1 MRKRLLA
8 AALGCQWIAS
18 LCGSSALAAPSE
30 DDKLMVGVVAARI
43 LAQAEPIQGWAW
55 PPRVAIS
62 DKDEVNAFATV
73 CEIKPGDTPEPQD
86 SGKLVWI
93 ELPEFDAMP
102 PEEALSAADLPGAV
116 GGADELAAEH
126 TPAEHT
132 VETHD
137 DGTVTQPVIVLNQ
150 GFLDKVVQGNPD
162 RLAAVF
168 GHEASHILLRQVDAA
183 SGGAP
188 LVANMINRQQE
199 ADADVLGMKLGLKAS
214 FPYKGLVGGV
224 LGMRD
229 QGNYNSFE
237 GLNATHPGWTDRVAM
252 IDDQQKELWH
262 SISAFENGVQFLML
276 EQYRLAERC
285 FKQVTVE
292 CPKCYEAWANLGYT
306 QLMMYCDALREEDL
320 RYFDIGQVV
329 VGGFYRRPESMQFRD
344 FGINEALWL
353 DAVGNLRQ
361 AVILNPDLVLAKA
374 NLAVAYLVAPDGK
387 DVGKAEGLL
396 RQVREALASGNVE
409 EIDPLVKASLLVN
422 AGVAEMETGDAPAAE
437 ALFAGAQELF
447 SADGVD
453 KSSSTGLVNAIRY
466 NRGRMYAAASD
477 PAKKKTAIDELEA
490 YLSSS
495 SPAANWWP
503 LALERY
509 KALCAEA
516 GVEAKPEN
524 TLSLAANKQYRTVI
538 GIALPDG
545 GAINLN
551 DSPESLEKTL
561 GEGRAQVLVKK
572 SDVRRLQY
580 AKLGMEILC
589 DQHIVAIRLRG
600 PKAPAVTLQ
609 ASGFGGETQQVR
621 PGMTLPEL
629 DAILG
634 GDANQWDQRYGTNT
648 QVVYRFYTR
657 LGFGVRLS
665 GDKITEVIVAQIPI
679 EAKVQ

>member
-8 AALGCQWIAS
+8 AALGCQWLVS
-18 LCGSSALAAPSE
+18 LCGSAAFGAPNE
-30 DDKLMVGVVAARI
+30 DDKIMVGVVASRI
-43 LAQAEPIQGWAW
+43 LAQAEPIQGWVW

-93 ELPEFDAMP
+93 ELPEFDAVP
-102 PEEALSAADLPGAV
+102 AEEALSAADLPGAV
-116 GGADELAAEH
+116 GGADELVGE
-126 TPAEHT
+126 PAEHK
-132 VETHD
+132 VETRE

-168 GHEASHILLRQVDAA
+168 GHEASHILLRHVDAA

-199 ADADVLGMKLGLKAS
+199 ADADVLGMKLGLQAS

-276 EQYRLAERC
+276 EQYNLAAAC
-285 FKQVTVE
+285 FKRVRDE
-292 CPKCYEAWANLGYT
+292 CPKCYEAWANEGYS
-306 QLMMYCDALREEDL
+306 QLMMYCDGLREEDL

-329 VGGFYRRPESMQFRD
+329 VGGFYRRPDSMGGTRLV
-344 FGINEALWL
+344 GIDEEMWN

-361 AVILNPDLVLAKA
+361 AIILNPDLVLAKA

-387 DVGKAEGLL
+387 DLGKAEGLL
-396 RQVREALASGNVE
+396 RQVRDALKGDNVE
-409 EIDPLVKASLLVN
+409 DIDPLVKASLLVN

-437 ALFAGAQELF
+437 ALFADAQELF
-447 SADGVD
+447 SAEGVD

-477 PAKKKTAIDELEA
+477 PAKKKTAIEELEA

-524 TLSLAANKQYRTVI
+524 TLSLAANKQYRTVV

-545 GAINLN
+545 GVINLN

-621 PGMTLPEL
+621 PGMTLAEL

>member
-8 AALGCQWIAS
+8 AAVGCPLIVGLW
-18 LCGSSALAAPSE
+18 GSAAVAAPSE

-55 PPRVAIS
+55 PPRIAIS
-62 DKDEVNAFATV
+62 DKDDVNAFATV

-93 ELPEFDAMP
+93 ELPEFDAAP
-102 PEEALSAADLPGAV
+102 SEESISAADLPGAV
-116 GGADELAAEH
+116 GGADELAAAH
-126 TPAEHT
+126 TSVEHT
-132 VETHD
+132 VQMHE
-137 DGTVTQPVIVLNQ
+137 DGTITQPVIVLNQ

-168 GHEASHILLRQVDAA
+168 GHEASHILLRHVDAA

-285 FKQVTVE
+285 FKQVTEE

-344 FGINEALWL
+344 FGINEELWNN
-353 DAVGNLRQ
+353 AIGNLRQ

-396 RQVREALASGNVE
+396 RQVRDALKAGSVE
-409 EIDPLVKASLLVN
+409 DIDPLVKASLLVN

-437 ALFAGAQELF
+437 ALFAEAQGLF
-447 SADGVD
+447 SGDGVD

-477 PAKKKTAIDELEA
+477 PKQRQTAIEELEA
-490 YLSSS
+490 YLSNS

-509 KALCAEA
+509 KAACAA
-516 GVEAKPEN
+516 ADVEAKSEN
-524 TLSLAANKQYRTVI
+524 TLSTASRCLMAESSISTTVSTCLRRCLARA
-538 GIALPDG
+538 AL
-545 GAINLN
+545 
-551 DSPESLEKTL
+551 
-561 GEGRAQVLVKK
+561 
-572 SDVRRLQY
+572 
-580 AKLGMEILC
+580 
-589 DQHIVAIRLRG
+589 
-600 PKAPAVTLQ
+600 
-609 ASGFGGETQQVR
+609 
-621 PGMTLPEL
+621 
-629 DAILG
+629 
-634 GDANQWDQRYGTNT
+634 RY
-648 QVVYRFYTR
+648 
-657 LGFGVRLS
+657 S
-665 GDKITEVIVAQIPI
+665 
-679 EAKVQ
+679 

>member
-8 AALGCQWIAS
+8 AALGCQWLVS
-18 LCGSSALAAPSE
+18 LCGSAAFGAPSE
-30 DDKLMVGVVAARI
+30 DDKIMVGVVASRI
-43 LAQAEPIQGWAW
+43 LAQAEPIQGWVW

-93 ELPEFDAMP
+93 ELPEFDAVP
-102 PEEALSAADLPGAV
+102 AEEALSAADLPGAV
-116 GGADELAAEH
+116 GGADELVGE
-126 TPAEHT
+126 PAEHK
-132 VETHD
+132 VETRE

-168 GHEASHILLRQVDAA
+168 GHEASHILLRHVDAA

-199 ADADVLGMKLGLKAS
+199 ADADVLGMKLGLQAS

-276 EQYRLAERC
+276 EQYNLAAAC
-285 FKQVTVE
+285 FKRVRDE
-292 CPKCYEAWANLGYT
+292 CPKCYEAWANEGYS
-306 QLMMYCDALREEDL
+306 QLMMYCDGLREEDL

-329 VGGFYRRPESMQFRD
+329 VGGFYRRPDSMGGTRLV
-344 FGINEALWL
+344 GIDEEMWN

-361 AVILNPDLVLAKA
+361 AIILNPDLVLAKA

-387 DVGKAEGLL
+387 DLGKAEGLL
-396 RQVREALASGNVE
+396 RQVRDALKGDNVE
-409 EIDPLVKASLLVN
+409 DIDPLVKASLLVN

-437 ALFAGAQELF
+437 ALFAEAQELF
-447 SADGVD
+447 SAEGVD
-453 KSSSTGLVNAIRY
+453 KTSSIGLVNAIRY

-477 PAKKKTAIDELEA
+477 PAKKKTAIEELEA

-524 TLSLAANKQYRTVI
+524 TLSLAANKQYRTVV

-545 GAINLN
+545 GVINLN

-621 PGMTLPEL
+621 PGMTLAEL

>member
-8 AALGCQWIAS
+8 AALGCQWLVS
-18 LCGSSALAAPSE
+18 LCGSAAFGAPSE
-30 DDKLMVGVVAARI
+30 DDKLMVGVVASRI
-43 LAQAEPIQGWAW
+43 LGQAEPIQGWVW

-93 ELPEFDAMP
+93 ELPEFDAVP
-102 PEEALSAADLPGAV
+102 AEEALSAADLPGAV
-116 GGADELAAEH
+116 GGADELVGE
-126 TPAEHT
+126 PAEHK
-132 VETHD
+132 VETRE

-168 GHEASHILLRQVDAA
+168 GHEASHILLRHVDAA

-199 ADADVLGMKLGLKAS
+199 ADADVLGMKLGLQAS

-276 EQYRLAERC
+276 EQYNLAAAC
-285 FKQVTVE
+285 FKRVRDE
-292 CPKCYEAWANLGYT
+292 CPKCYEAWANEGYS
-306 QLMMYCDALREEDL
+306 QLMMYCDGLREEDL
-320 RYFDIGQVV
+320 RYFDIGHVV
-329 VGGFYRRPESMQFRD
+329 VGGFYRRPDSMGGTRLV
-344 FGINEALWL
+344 GIDEEMWN

-361 AVILNPDLVLAKA
+361 AIILNPDLVLAKA

-387 DVGKAEGLL
+387 DLGKAEGLL
-396 RQVREALASGNVE
+396 RQVRDALKGDNVE
-409 EIDPLVKASLLVN
+409 DIDPLVKASLLVN

-437 ALFAGAQELF
+437 ALFAEAQELF
-447 SADGVD
+447 SAEGVD
-453 KSSSTGLVNAIRY
+453 KTSSTGLVNAIRY

-477 PAKKKTAIDELEA
+477 PAKKKTAIEELEA

-524 TLSLAANKQYRTVI
+524 TLSLAANKQYRTVV

-545 GAINLN
+545 GVINLN

-621 PGMTLPEL
+621 PGMTLAEL

-665 GDKITEVIVAQIPI
+665 GNKISEIIVAQIPV
-679 EAKVQ
+679 EAKLK